1 MPPACPTTRPCT
13 RTGSHNESIRE
24 WVASASCRGGTELST
39 AVADSEGPAVMR
51 AAVLL
56 GTGGPEML
64 AVRDDVPVPSPDLG
78 DVLVRVAACGMNNTD
93 INTRV
98 GWYSR
103 SITSATSSQGFA
115 EADPEDSAWGRR
127 GLSFPRIQGADIAG
141 VVVAAGESAD
151 AGLVGHRVLID
162 PWLRDRDRPGD
173 RDLAGYLGSER
184 DGGYAEYC
192 TVPQENVYPV
202 SAGLSD
208 IELASFACSW
218 STAEHMLQRAD
229 LRAGEAIA
237 VPGASGGVG
246 SALVQLAKR
255 RGARVVAVAGA
266 SKRDGVRDLGAD
278 EVLARESGDIV
289 AAALEA
295 NGGSFDVVADV
306 VGGGNFPGWLEAL
319 CRGGRY
325 VTSGAIA
332 GPVVDLD
339 LRTLYLKDLQL
350 HGATVYAPQVFA
362 DLVGYIERGEVRP
375 VVGGTYPLEEI
386 HAAQQAFAD
395 KRHIGSLVITVG
407 LAPPTEQSR
416 T

>member
-1 MPPACPTTRPCT
+1 MTT
-13 RTGSHNESIRE
+13 S
-24 WVASASCRGGTELST
+24 VAG
-39 AVADSEGPAVMR
+39 SEGPAVMR

-64 AVRDDVPVPSPDLG
+64 EVRDDVPVPSPG
-78 DVLVRVAACGMNNTD
+78 PRDVLVRVAACGMNNTD

-103 SITSATSSQGFA
+103 SVTSATSVQGFA
-115 EADPEDSAWGRR
+115 EADPEDSGWGRG

-141 VVVAAGESAD
+141 TVAAVGEGAD
-151 AGLVGHRVLID
+151 RALVGRRVLID
-162 PWLRDRDRPGD
+162 PWLRDRDRPDD

-192 TVPQENVYPV
+192 SVPQENVYPV
-202 SAGLSD
+202 SVGLSD
-208 IELASFACSW
+208 IELAGFACSW
-218 STAEHMLQRAD
+218 STAEHMLQRTD
-229 LRAGEAIA
+229 LRSGETIA

-266 SKRDGVRDLGAD
+266 SKRAPVSDLGAD
-278 EVLARESGDIV
+278 AVVARESEDV
-289 AAALEA
+289 AAAAVEA
-295 NGGSFDVVADV
+295 NGGCFDVVADV
-306 VGGGNFPGWLEAL
+306 VGGDGFSGWLESL

-332 GPVVDLD
+332 GPIVDLD

-362 DLVGYIERGEVRP
+362 DLVGYISRGEVRP

-386 HAAQQAFAD
+386 HAAQQAFAN
-395 KRHIGSLVITVG
+395 KRHVGSLVITIG
-407 LAPPTEQSR
+407 PASPGAG
-416 T
+416 